1 MDSTK
6 YLLTLIHALW
16 LKKYSLT
23 RTINN
28 SRFFLMP
35 KNYNPIDP
43 LLYAH
48 QRLRLEKVHLQP
60 RALGYQ

>member
-16 LKKYSLT
+16 LEKYSLT
-23 RTINN
+23 RIINN
-28 SRFFLMP
+28 SRFFLMS
-35 KNYNPIDP
+35 KNYNPIKT

-48 QRLRLEKVHLQP
+48 QRLRLKKVHLQP
-60 RALGYQ
+60 QVLGYQ